1 LPCNQNEDFKVNDT
15 AFVLNEEIAR
25 RVLST
30 VDAGLC
36 AGVGEPQP
44 GKMCVMAAI
53 NYALGREHGD
63 NPETCVGFA
72 VRAFDIKLN
81 DADWSSNAA
90 RAKGMRAEA
99 IAKLGS
105 NNLNQQ
111 EFAKR
116 LAIKTVN
123 VLLPVTLRALIALIP
138 SHADVLEISAR
149 TCETATDT
157 RAAES
162 AASAAE
168 SAARSAEGA
177 ASAAESAARS
187 AAWSAARSA
196 AESVESAAESAARS
210 AEGAASAAE
219 SAARSAA
226 WSAVSAASA
235 AESAARSAASAAE
248 SAARSAASVARD
260 NTLTLAA
267 NMAKDVLVEMGS
279 EGSKYLYLIEE

>member
-168 SAARSAEGA
+168 SAARSAA
-177 ASAAESAARS
+177 WS

>member
-162 AASAAE
+162 AA
-168 SAARSAEGA
+168 RSA
-177 ASAAESAARS
+177 ASAAWSAAE
-187 AAWSAARSA
+187 SAARSA
-196 AESVESAAESAARS
+196 AESVESAAWSAAKS
-210 AEGAASAAE
+210 AAWSAAE

-226 WSAVSAASA
+226 SAAWSAASAAASA

>member
-1 LPCNQNEDFKVNDT
+1 MESDLPKVSPHSETLHLPCNQNEDFKVNDT

-187 AAWSAARSA
+187 AAWSA
-196 AESVESAAESAARS
+196 
-210 AEGAASAAE
+210 
-219 SAARSAA
+219 
-226 WSAVSAASA
+226 VSAASA